1 MGVSCAVIARAL
13 ALITHN
19 GLAAGL
25 TSGSGYQLPSPE
37 GTRRDK
43 RGVEAIVGPGAGAV
57 FDIEYP
63 ASSAGASA
71 THIACMLWFATSRSR
86 SQIATEFWAQT
97 GEAEKGK
104 LTGDHGFTRR
114 IAGCQYQTRTLTRW
128 GRPGSSL
135 SAAAP

>member
-43 RGVEAIVGPGAGAV
+43 RGVEARFALGAGAAI
-57 FDIEYP
+57 DIEYP

-71 THIACMLWFATSRSR
+71 AHIACMLQFQHRAVAVRLPPSFGHKQERR
-86 SQIATEFWAQT
+86 QRH
-97 GEAEKGK
+97 K

-114 IAGCQYQTRTLTRW
+114 VAGCQYQTRTLTRW
-128 GRPGSSL
+128 GLPGSSL